1 MKIAV
6 IGCGAVGS
14 IFAAHLAR
22 AAEAEV
28 WAYDVWKEHIE
39 AIRSNGLYISGASEF
54 TARLNATSDP
64 KSLPRCDYGIVAT
77 KAIHTRAAIAQAAH
91 AFDENGAVCS
101 VQNGV
106 GNEEIIAEHV
116 KYVIRGTTFPAGHP
130 IAPGHIGF
138 DIKGDTWIGP
148 FEPTSTPYLKV
159 EELASLMTRSG
170 MNTIPLQDAR
180 GAQWT
185 KLIFN
190 ASTNPVGALTLLH
203 HGAATR
209 FAPTGQLFNDLIAE
223 GEAVAAKL
231 GIKLHGDPRQLVQ
244 KGANATGKHRAS
256 MLQDVLAKRQTEV
269 HETVAMAKTCE
280 GAGFDAFW
288 IAEAYP
294 WWRKHGFE
302 ARSSTAI
309 LAVIAGQ
316 TRRMQL
322 GWGIISPYT
331 RHPVQVAMEARVMQD
346 LAGDRFLLGLGASKI
361 FMKEI
366 GEGEGEKVG
375 PATVMRESIE
385 IVKGVLRGDPFEYQG
400 KVFTASVPPLKPD
413 MHASRKLPPIY
424 VAGTG
429 PVMQKMSGSISDGLL
444 TASITT
450 PAFVRYS
457 LKNLNEGARKAGK
470 NVSDLVLGSVI
481 VGSIGRDSAKGKEGA
496 REQAAMYLANKVQNI
511 RRSAD
516 TLLECAGLTFEELQ
530 PVADAMEKGGRK
542 AAAKA
547 VTDEIL
553 CKVCAI
559 AGTPD
564 ECIQRI
570 EEYRAAGCTHI
581 MLEIWGDDRTGQ
593 AKLFGEAVL
602 PHFKK

>member
-1 MKIAV
+1 MSV
-6 IGCGAVGS
+6 PFNIGVLQLSMEPVQETALM
-14 IFAAHLAR
+14 A
-22 AAEAEV
+22 
-28 WAYDVWKEHIE
+28 K
-39 AIRSNGLYISGASEF
+39 ASE
-54 TARLNATSDP
+54 D
-64 KSLPRCDYGIVAT
+64 
-77 KAIHTRAAIAQAAH
+77 
-91 AFDENGAVCS
+91 
-101 VQNGV
+101 
-106 GNEEIIAEHV
+106 
-116 KYVIRGTTFPAGHP
+116 
-130 IAPGHIGF
+130 
-138 DIKGDTWIGP
+138 
-148 FEPTSTPYLKV
+148 
-159 EELASLMTRSG
+159 
-170 MNTIPLQDAR
+170 
-180 GAQWT
+180 
-185 KLIFN
+185 
-190 ASTNPVGALTLLH
+190 
-203 HGAATR
+203 
-209 FAPTGQLFNDLIAE
+209 
-223 GEAVAAKL
+223 
-231 GIKLHGDPRQLVQ
+231 
-244 KGANATGKHRAS
+244 
-256 MLQDVLAKRQTEV
+256 
-269 HETVAMAKTCE
+269 
-280 GAGFDAFW
+280 AGFDAFW

-309 LAVIAGQ
+309 LAVIASE
-316 TRRMQL
+316 TRRIQL

-385 IVKGVLRGDPFEYQG
+385 IIKGVLQGDALQYQG
-400 KVFTASVPPLKPD
+400 KVFTAAVPALKPQG
-413 MHASRKLPPIY
+413 HTFRGIPRIY

-429 PVMQKMSGSISDGLL
+429 PVLQKLAGSISDGLL

-457 LKNLNEGARKAGK
+457 RKNMEEGARQAGRDA
-470 NVSDLVLGSVI
+470 SQLALGSVI
-481 VGSIGRDSAKGKEGA
+481 VGSIGRDSSKGREGA

-511 RRSAD
+511 KGSAD
-516 TLLECAGLTFEELQ
+516 VLLECAGLSFEELQ

-553 CKVCAI
+553 SKVCAI

-570 EEYRAAGCTHI
+570 EDYRAAGCTHI
-581 MLEIWGDDRTGQ
+581 MLEIWGDDRVGQ